1 MDQNIFKNAKNRGA
15 GAVKSG
21 SDSLVVV
28 LLLLLPPVL
37 VELMDFNGHIPLL
50 CHIKSLQKKHYTSTH
65 TKTRVL
71 HISLQYYPDK

>member
-15 GAVKSG
+15 GAVKRG

-65 TKTRVL
+65 K
-71 HISLQYYPDK
+71 DKSVAHLTTILP